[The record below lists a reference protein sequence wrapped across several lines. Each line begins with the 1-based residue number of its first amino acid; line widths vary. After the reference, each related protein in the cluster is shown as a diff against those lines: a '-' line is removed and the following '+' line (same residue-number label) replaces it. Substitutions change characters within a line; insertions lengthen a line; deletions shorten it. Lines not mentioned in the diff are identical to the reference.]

1 MFYVLMCKDK
11 PGSLELRM
19 ATRPPHVE
27 YLKGLEAKGILK
39 TAGPL
44 LGDDEKPIGSVWII
58 EASDKTEA
66 EALAAG
72 DPYAKAG
79 LFASVEIRAFNWTFG
94 NPEA

>member
-1 MFYVLMCKDK
+1 MYFVLMCKDK
-11 PGSLELRM
+11 PDSLELRM

-27 YLKGLEAKGILK
+27 YLKDLEARGILK

-44 LGDDEKPIGSVWII
+44 LGDDEKPLGSLWII
-58 EASDKTEA
+58 EAADKQEA

-79 LFASVEIRAFNWTFG
+79 LFASVEIRAFNWTFK
-94 NPEA
+94 NLEA